1 MTANTSSG
9 VETPHIPGNYG
20 DLAEHWSWARL
31 DDLCEGIYD
40 CPHSTPKLAATGPY
54 VARTQDVSS
63 GVFLTKEAAHVSD
76 ETYTERTKRAI
87 PSRGD
92 LLYSREGTY
101 FGIAAEIP
109 RGIKVC
115 LGQRM
120 VLIRPDKDSIDFRFL
135 RHWLNSP
142 LMASYIHGFR
152 DGSVAERL
160 NLPTIRSLPVLVPP
174 AFEQKAIAD
183 VLGAFDDKIAINERI
198 VVTGEDLAITVASSK
213 RWASIIPLGEIVR
226 HVRDQVSPETFAIDR
241 VAHYSLPAFDAGQM
255 PELVSPTA
263 IKSSKFLVNGPS
275 VLLSKLNPSIPRV
288 WSVDPSPDVPALAS
302 TEFLVLK
309 PIDGISAHEIWAVS
323 SQPDFINELTAK
335 VTGTSNSHQRVKPTD
350 LLNTRIV
357 DPRAISDGIRGL
369 ISSIADRARRARRE
383 SLALTELRDTLL
395 PRLMSGEIRVR
406 DAEKVVKEVT

>member
-1 MTANTSSG
+1 MRGHLRLPTLDTQACRNGTICCPNSRCLFWRLSHQGSSTCLRRDIYRAYKTSHSKSRRFALQSRRNILRHCG
-9 VETPHIPGNYG
+9 RNPKGNQS
-20 DLAEHWSWARL
+20 L
-31 DDLCEGIYD
+31 
-40 CPHSTPKLAATGPY
+40 
-54 VARTQDVSS
+54 
-63 GVFLTKEAAHVSD
+63 
-76 ETYTERTKRAI
+76 
-87 PSRGD
+87 
-92 LLYSREGTY
+92 
-101 FGIAAEIP
+101 
-109 RGIKVC
+109 
-115 LGQRM
+115 
-120 VLIRPDKDSIDFRFL
+120 LIRPDKDSIDFRFL

-183 VLGAFDDKIAINERI
+183 VLGALDDKIAINERI